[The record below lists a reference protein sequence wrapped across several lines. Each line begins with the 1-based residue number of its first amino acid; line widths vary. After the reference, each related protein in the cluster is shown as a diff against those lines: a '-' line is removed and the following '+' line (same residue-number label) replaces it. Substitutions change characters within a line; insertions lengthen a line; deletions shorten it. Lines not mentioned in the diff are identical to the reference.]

1 MKFNTS
7 EIYGQMYI
15 LPFLAI
21 THDKNLN
28 GNYEIFFGWLKWEVI
43 ISF

>member
-1 MKFNTS
+1 MKISTS
-7 EIYGQMYI
+7 SIYGQVYL

-28 GNYEIFFGWLKWEVI
+28 GNYELYFGWLKWEI
-43 ISF
+43 IITF